1 MKVETQS
8 MTSTPIEEEP
18 HVLPETTKISRS
30 PQPFFVDVCGY
41 DKHLWREL
49 EYVISDM
56 NCYSTH
62 MMQYMLAKMLIA
74 TERLLEGVY
83 KYILY
88 IRIYYTNTYSKYLYA
103 YIHTYIFYSHYI
115 YLASTRVKLELK

>member
-1 MKVETQS
+1 MH
-8 MTSTPIEEEP
+8 IY
-18 HVLPETTKISRS
+18 RS

-41 DKHLWREL
+41 DTHLWREFIYICVCMYVCTYIHIYINICTYIYLYMHIHIHIYRSPQPFFVDVCGYDTHLWREL

-74 TERLLEGVY
+74 TERLLEGMMMMMMMMF
-83 KYILY
+83 
-88 IRIYYTNTYSKYLYA
+88 T
-103 YIHTYIFYSHYI
+103 
-115 YLASTRVKLELK
+115 